1 MRVDYDTSGI
11 PPRERFDYWT
21 ELVCKNYFAANAL
34 TEEGDRTFEGSLSDL
49 DIGLIKLGHLEAPL
63 HFWSRTPCQVRRE
76 DHEEYIVS
84 LLVKG
89 TCELEQLGRTAMQHE
104 GEIVFYESSSPLRYD
119 MNASAQLVKI
129 PKRLLDARVTD
140 LRSLIAVRFSSRSP
154 LAPVLSSM
162 IAEVSKLT
170 LTEAEASIVAP
181 RIESAIIDIIVA
193 MCDLFQEIEADSRT
207 ARLDR
212 IIRYA
217 RANLGDER
225 LTTQMLAHHGGV
237 SVRTLNRLFA
247 TLGTTPMRWLWA
259 QRLETSR
266 AALAGRRVRSVTEAA
281 FLTGFNE
288 LGHFSRSY
296 KKAFGVTPLET
307 LRSGTSRCRRK

>member
-11 PPRERFDYWT
+11 SPRERFDYWT
-21 ELVCKNYFAANAL
+21 ELVCKNYFTANAL
-34 TEEGDRTFEGSLSDL
+34 TEEGDRAFEGSLSDL
-49 DIGLIKLGHLEAPL
+49 DIGRIKLGQLEAPL
-63 HFWSRTPCQVRRE
+63 HFWSRTPCQVRRD

-84 LLVKG
+84 LLLKG
-89 TCELEQLGRTAMQHE
+89 TCELEQLGRTATQHE

-129 PKRLLDARVTD
+129 PRKLLDSRVAD
-140 LRSLIAVRFSSRSP
+140 PRSLIAVRFSAPSP
-154 LAPVLSSM
+154 LAPVLSSI
-162 IAEVSKLT
+162 IAEVSRLS
-170 LTEAEASIVAP
+170 LGDTEAPVAAP
-181 RIESAIIDIIVA
+181 RIESAIVDIIVA
-193 MCDLFQEIEADSRT
+193 MCDLIRDGEADGRA
-207 ARLDR
+207 ARLDKVM
-212 IIRYA
+212 RYA

-225 LTTQMLAHHGGV
+225 LTAQTLARHGGM

-247 TLGTTPMRWLWA
+247 SLGTTPMRWLWA
-259 QRLETSR
+259 QRLEASR

-307 LRSGTSRCRRK
+307 LRGS

>member
-11 PPRERFDYWT
+11 SPRERFDYWT
-21 ELVCKNYFAANAL
+21 ELVCKNYFTANAL
-34 TEEGDRTFEGSLSDL
+34 TDEGDRTFEGSLSDL
-49 DIGLIKLGHLEAPL
+49 DIGQIKLGQLEAPL
-63 HFWSRTPCQVRRE
+63 HFWSRTPGQVRRD

-89 TCELEQLGRTAMQHE
+89 ACELEQLGRTATQHE

-119 MNASAQLVKI
+119 MNASARLVKI
-129 PKRLLDARVTD
+129 PKRLLDARVANPK
-140 LRSLIAVRFSSRSP
+140 SLIAVRFSSRSP
-154 LAPVLSSM
+154 LAPLLSSI
-162 IAEVSKLT
+162 IAEASKLT
-170 LTEAEASIVAP
+170 LTEEETPIVAP
-181 RIESAIIDIIVA
+181 RIESAILDIIVA
-193 MCDLFQEIEADSRT
+193 MCDLLREGEADCRT
-207 ARLDR
+207 ARLDKVM
-212 IIRYA
+212 RYA

-225 LTTQMLAHHGGV
+225 LTAEMLAHHGGM

-259 QRLETSR
+259 QRLEASR
-266 AALAGRRVRSVTEAA
+266 QALHERRVRSVTEAA

-288 LGHFSRSY
+288 LGHFSRTY

-307 LRSGTSRCRRK
+307 LRGGAS